1 MFEDAKITE
10 GSIGKTLNAIDFTS
24 LSTEQLLEI
33 GKLKFHSWKTVS
45 EEYLAML
52 IPVREKLRGKGGDG
66 KWAAF
71 VRDLNGPSLKTL
83 NSHLDR
89 FFENGNKKPA
99 KLIVKTSYDPSK
111 VVVRNVR
118 RDRDAITFD
127 IFLPEFSK
135 TYTRTIRS

>member
-1 MFEDAKITE
+1 MIEHSMTTE
-10 GSIGKTLNAIDFTS
+10 GSNGKTLDAIDFTT

-45 EEYLAML
+45 EEYLSML
-52 IPVREKLRGKGGDG
+52 VPVRTKLLGTGGNG

-89 FFENGNKKPA
+89 FIENGNKKPA